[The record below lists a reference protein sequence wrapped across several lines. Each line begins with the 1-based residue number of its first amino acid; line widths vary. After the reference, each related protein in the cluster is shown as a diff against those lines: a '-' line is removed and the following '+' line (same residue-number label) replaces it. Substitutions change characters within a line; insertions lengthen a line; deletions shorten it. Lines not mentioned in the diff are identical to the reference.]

1 MKRNKKGY
9 TLVELIVVL
18 TILTIFIGAAAFG
31 LYSYTRYSKF
41 KNYNENAQSIY
52 TAAQQALTHYKA
64 SGQLNDFAKNVEKYA
79 LKTSSGKI
87 INPEIPADFSNR
99 LYTIFYCADS
109 SKSSKGYDDDSRAL
123 FEALMD
129 RYLGDPDLMNG
140 NIALEFDPNDGV
152 VYSVS
157 YSLQANELYYG
168 TNKSDDNNETV
179 VDITDR
185 SESVRKE
192 RMFGY
197 FDVNTLSTPS
207 PSKGSKPSITDLEL
221 VNSEELYLRWRLDDN
236 YNDVSRNF
244 KYKINLY
251 DGAVDYSS
259 TISPLMSLEV
269 NTNSN
274 NIPSYTT
281 ENSPKEI
288 TCEVSK
294 PGVEKASYQFRSYFK
309 EENGA
314 TYFYLILDAVD
325 LGDFTTDENNN
336 QILKEDL
343 NNTYS
348 IRRFNLTN
356 TIYAR
361 MSASGQSYR
370 SSAWKQSNKQDIM
383 YNSRSEEHINQGNIN
398 KITAEIANNRH
409 LFNIRFNEDY
419 YSSAMDFNHYEYK
432 QTSSFDYQN
441 AQIYQTSNETTS
453 DGNIANRTVNEYV
466 DNELPSFSAIAK
478 LNINSAYTSKGYSI
492 KNLLLGKEEQDDVG
506 LFITNEG
513 VIDGIK
519 LEDVKVIGRDN
530 VGAVATYNANM
541 INNSTVSGNVFGEKN
556 IGGICSQ
563 IVNHGIIINTPLSG
577 NENQA
582 TITGSENVGGI
593 IGNLIN
599 TRDESSGKLFKYTV
613 KDCNNTGKITENN
626 VGEVSN
632 LGGIAGSNIECI
644 IENCTSSPE
653 WKIDEA
659 IDMKSKA
666 NNVGGIAGYNEGKV
680 VDCSTGRSNQASFV
694 VGNEYV
700 GGIVGKQVYP
710 GSIVNSSPTSK
721 SNRCNVIGNKYVG
734 GITGINEHNSSID
747 SLTNEGV
754 IICRLENGGGIAGEN
769 SGILSNCRSYVR
781 RNALTIDYDIVK
793 EENKDAINLGGIA
806 GFNTEEGSIVQDSG
820 TQKNISFVIGKSN
833 IGGIVGYN
841 QGEIKN
847 QELTGGY
854 VIGTGDNIGGYIG
867 FNTTIRGINNNDIF
881 ISLNEVSG
889 NDNIGG
895 VIGNNKI
902 TYDGNFTVRIDTNS
916 FSGNVKGKEA
926 IGGYIG
932 LNQATGSGMMTIT
945 SKDGKNAMN
954 QIEGS
959 IYVGGIIGKNIS
971 DGTKKQITISDIAN
985 QTRIISTGVE
995 TVGNIN
1001 YSYTSG
1007 IIGENGTNM
1016 IIDGCSNQ
1024 KSIEVSNQ
1032 ATYLGGLVEVNNGT
1046 VKNSNVYS
1054 LGSYSRSNVGG
1065 LAGINKGTI
1074 NNCEIQNGT
1083 ITGKDNVGGLVV
1095 DNHGTITNINN
1106 STGNIVASGKN
1117 IGGLVANN
1125 YGEIS
1130 DTNTSITI
1138 NSTGQNVGGIVGYNK
1153 GSLKNINIASSNSVK
1168 GNENVGGIIGYQDGS
1183 NLTKL
1188 TNLNDVTATNA
1199 NAGGIVGD
1207 IAKVNSSISNCSN
1220 SGKVVCS
1227 GNKGYAGGIIPT
1239 VASGV
1244 TIDGCTNTGD
1254 VQSTYYYAGGIAA
1267 KNEGIISSSTVDDAE
1282 IRGKNYTGGIT
1293 TYNYGKIADCEIGD
1307 INLTVNGFIA
1317 GNDVEIGGVCAFNS
1331 ANGEIENTGSLAN
1344 KTLSIKSI
1352 YINSY
1357 LGGIAGKNEGTIKGD
1372 KTIIKADINK
1382 DINNQFDINIG
1393 GVTARNDGTIDN
1405 YVYSGVINGNGGSD
1419 YGYGGIAGIN
1429 NKTIIDCQS
1438 SAVTITTKGDSAN
1451 PANTGG
1457 IAGINNGTV
1466 TNNTIKD
1473 TNKIESTGFGN
1484 LGGIVGLNYGDIS
1497 DSIHQDDNGVIVD
1510 GNTNMKVASGDI
1522 GGIAGKNKG
1531 EATVNNCATS
1541 KNWQIS
1547 SDSSATDTA
1556 AGGIV
1561 GYSDSSAIL
1570 YQNLNNYTPVTKSS
1584 STSAGGI
1591 FGRLENNSTR
1601 WTIQNC
1607 TNSGNI
1613 TSNQGRTGG
1622 MIGQLKYRGGDIIN
1636 CTNTGNIKDQINNE
1650 NGVGGITGFLYA
1662 INANEELVISDC
1674 TNLGDVSGKYAG
1686 GITGYQ
1692 NEIKN
1697 NVKVY
1702 INNCKNA
1709 GMIAG
1714 RTQAAGISVV
1724 KNDSSEFYIN
1734 NNVNYYKFETS
1745 EAAGIAYIN
1754 NNTKVKEFSNNI
1766 DAGISNNPSSNKSDF
1781 SLNKNNY
1788 YFTNDES
1795 IVDQNVID
1803 IDALKASDANN
1814 KYITKP
1820 NNASIANNSGIDKLV
1835 DNTNTGLS
1843 INMKTSEAY
1852 DPSVKIKIPL
1862 KKAST
1867 INNITIDWYNLGT
1880 QRKIEYYYRLTLNSG
1895 QSIDVYEDDGDKK
1908 FVKEFKDS
1916 ESTDKLNRT
1925 DVVTIELIVTS
1936 CTHTYVAINEL
1947 RINNVDNIVI
1957 DTTGQEGTSM
1967 LTVKKSN
1974 EKWDAENEND
1984 GIAIV
1989 GMDIDPTITKSPT
2002 EDTLAIYKYKNL
2014 DLKITGY
2021 QKGED
2026 RDYRK
2031 SNPPVI
2037 NEYTDLGGI
2046 YKIPWSF
2053 DTDASQYEVSINV
2066 DGQQITRTVY
2076 GNKFTNIALDPS
2088 WYGKELRVKVRAK
2101 SLDEANCSPWSD
2113 LKTITVKTPL
2123 ATPQLHFVNRDGQD
2137 KFYAVID
2144 NIDDYEMDDTITV
2157 TGKNLNLKIRL
2168 ENGKKILVDSNG
2180 NKNPST
2186 TNNNNNNNNITIVAV
2201 ASPSNSRVNNYGK
2214 SITYSAQT
2222 KLYMIDSSE
2231 LKVNEIKLNGFKGTS
2246 ADSLR
2251 YEIGFDTASMQ
2262 AYYRQDL
2269 LLNDD
2274 KLDGLEVVE
2283 SSSKYRINENAT
2295 DMKTELSSIPEKIGD
2310 YAGKQVRV
2318 QSYLWETQNY
2328 VTQYYYYLDGL
2339 KEVNSE
2345 IINNNL
2351 NTFSDVV
2358 NGQRQ
2363 MKKGYVIER
2372 IDDDLYSVFYNSA
2385 LASAETGTDPTTKRY
2400 VSTYVNV
2407 PDKVSAVTTTKPTI
2421 IDNHYTVSWNDDKPE
2436 NNPNYQLIVY
2446 GSMAKDADGN
2456 PINEIELVN
2465 EEINGNSLPD
2475 YITKNG
2481 NSYVYT
2487 ELQSSDQWNYKY
2499 LRVVV
2504 NHYGTENSTGYTY
2517 KLSNTTSDIYEYKLR
2532 LSQITAPQV
2541 SIIDGHDS
2549 YTYNVLWNNYIAEE
2563 GTSEQDKQINAV
2575 DYFEVVAKSKT
2586 ADGNVYTRTVKYPV
2600 TDENRNNKDFTTTI
2614 ELTFDEDNPINDNED
2629 VEFYVNAIALDDN
2642 PSYTNSIDGDKTI
2655 ISLPHRLKQP
2665 FTFSEDKLIVPE
2677 GPINI
2682 EEIERNGIEIKMNS
2696 NSKEAE
2702 LYDNAN
2708 YQLDYSLDGIN
2719 YLRSENPLTLD
2730 GNIKEGSINL
2740 KEIISGDNELV
2751 NFAGKTIYV
2760 KLRLVSSNAVS
2771 SPWSDVQIVKIPKAK
2786 LVLETDDVIITSK
2799 HHSVNNSNDELYDPM
2814 LNQKVLSVPYLQYSN
2829 GYNFDITYNKDV
2841 DAKYQYYHEL
2851 KYKDP
2856 ISNDEVSYPYY
2867 NDSIKV
2873 IDNGIDKENRFTI
2886 TYKEYFIKT
2895 DGYGY
2900 PIDQNGVRLVGDN
2913 IEDNLIVESNDVI
2926 IEVPALSV
2934 INNVYTIELDVLSKT
2949 YSKEVNGN
2957 TVSVTLTPRV
2967 YINVDTSGNVLSYQ
2981 YELLDTLSKEDPAIG
2996 IESTKAV
3003 TKQVLINAI
3012 GINENYVDSQHVE
3025 FYRYSV
3031 GPTYQDGLRIFEETS
3046 KILLVMEKLFGYEIC
3061 YYYKNEYFEGIA

>member
-123 FEALMD
+123 FEELMD

-221 VNSEELYLRWRLDDN
+221 VNSEKLYLRWRLDDN

-453 DGNIANRTVNEYV
+453 DGNIANRTVNEYI
-466 DNELPSFSAIAK
+466 NSELPSFSAIAK
-478 LNINSAYTSKGYSI
+478 LNINSAYTNKGYSI

-519 LEDVKVIGRDN
+519 LKDVKVIGRDN

-556 IGGICSQ
+556 VGGICSQ

-1125 YGEIS
+1125 YREIS

-1153 GSLKNINIASSNSVK
+1153 GSLENIKIASSNSVK
-1168 GNENVGGIIGYQDGS
+1168 GNENVGGIIGYQDGG
-1183 NLTKL
+1183 NLTNL
-1188 TNLNDVTATNA
+1188 TNLNNVTATNA

-1207 IAKVNSSISNCSN
+1207 ISNDNSSISNCSN

-1227 GNKGYAGGIIPT
+1227 GNNGYAGGIIPT

-1244 TIDGCTNTGD
+1244 TIDGCSNTGD

-1267 KNEGIISSSTVDDAE
+1267 KNDGIISTSTVDKAE
-1282 IRGKNYTGGIT
+1282 IRGRNYTGGIT
-1293 TYNYGKIADCEIGD
+1293 TYNYGKIADCNIGD

-1331 ANGEIENTGSLAN
+1331 TSGLIENTGSLAN

-1357 LGGIAGKNEGTIKGD
+1357 LGGIAGKNEGTIKGN

-1393 GVTARNDGTIDN
+1393 GVTARNDGTINN

-1457 IAGINNGTV
+1457 IAGINKG
-1466 TNNTIKD
+1466 TIK
-1473 TNKIESTGFGN
+1473 ESTIGGKSTLTSPAGFG
-1484 LGGIVGLNYGDIS
+1484 Y
-1497 DSIHQDDNGVIVD
+1497 
-1510 GNTNMKVASGDI
+1510 I
-1522 GGIAGKNKG
+1522 GGIAGLNIGEISDCIHENNNGIVVSGGVKIYINTGCAGGIIGFNKDTG
-1531 EATVNNCATS
+1531 SVNNSSTS
-1541 KNWQIS
+1541 SGWSKIECKAGS
-1547 SDSSATDTA
+1547 TDTA
-1556 AGGIV
+1556 IGGII
-1561 GYSDSSAIL
+1561 GYSNSGAML
-1570 YQNLNNYTPVTKSS
+1570 YSNLNNYTAVEKSAS
-1584 STSAGGI
+1584 DSAGGI
-1591 FGRLENNSTR
+1591 IGRLENNSTR
-1601 WTIQNC
+1601 WKLQDCNNYGAVSATA
-1607 TNSGNI
+1607 
-1613 TSNQGRTGG
+1613 GRTGG
-1622 MIGQLKYRGGDIIN
+1622 IIGQLKYRGGDVVSCNNYGNLTGGTAGGKGGIIGFIYAYNSGERLVVENCKNFGQIQSDIAGGIIGKQDLSYGDIYIYN
-1636 CTNTGNIKDQINNE
+1636 CTNAGNFTNNTRVAGILYVANTTVTGNYY
-1650 NGVGGITGFLYA
+1650 L
-1662 INANEELVISDC
+1662 
-1674 TNLGDVSGKYAG
+1674 
-1686 GITGYQ
+1686 
-1692 NEIKN
+1692 
-1697 NVKVY
+1697 
-1702 INNCKNA
+1702 
-1709 GMIAG
+1709 
-1714 RTQAAGISVV
+1714 R
-1724 KNDSSEFYIN
+1724 
-1734 NNVNYYKFETS
+1734 NNVNY
-1745 EAAGIAYIN
+1745 ARLN
-1754 NNTKVKEFSNNI
+1754 NNVSSGIIYFASNKTNRLAELSNNI
-1766 DAGISNNPSSNKSDF
+1766 DIGGSNYP
-1781 SLNKNNY
+1781 
-1788 YFTNDES
+1788 
-1795 IVDQNVID
+1795 
-1803 IDALKASDANN
+1803 
-1814 KYITKP
+1814 
-1820 NNASIANNSGIDKLV
+1820 
-1835 DNTNTGLS
+1835 S
-1843 INMKTSEAY
+1843 INYSKFNNLNYCFKNS
-1852 DPSVKIKIPL
+1852 
-1862 KKAST
+1862 ST
-1867 INNITIDWYNLGT
+1867 
-1880 QRKIEYYYRLTLNSG
+1880 
-1895 QSIDVYEDDGDKK
+1895 
-1908 FVKEFKDS
+1908 
-1916 ESTDKLNRT
+1916 TDKLGTSVLVVKSEGQNKFSASNGT
-1925 DVVTIELIVTS
+1925 VTIVDMS
-1936 CTHTYVAINEL
+1936 IN
-1947 RINNVDNIVI
+1947 
-1957 DTTGQEGTSM
+1957 
-1967 LTVKKSN
+1967 
-1974 EKWDAENEND
+1974 
-1984 GIAIV
+1984 
-1989 GMDIDPTITKSPT
+1989 PTITSTPSGYSKS
-2002 EDTLAIYKYKNL
+2002 LAMYKYEKLNL
-2014 DLKITGY
+2014 NISGY
-2021 QKGED
+2021 LNGDDK
-2026 RDYRK
+2026 DYSSIAK
-2031 SNPPVI
+2031 PII
-2037 NEYTDLGGI
+2037 NNDVVDLGGT
-2046 YKIPWSF
+2046 YRVSWDFAQNS
-2053 DTDASQYEVSINV
+2053 SQYEFITIV
-2066 DGQQITRTVY
+2066 DGKETINTVY
-2076 GNKFTNIALDPS
+2076 GNKFTNIGFSSD
-2088 WYGKELRVKVRAK
+2088 WYNKLITVKVRAK
-2101 SLDEANCSPWSD
+2101 ASKFENSSQWSD
-2113 LKTITVKTPL
+2113 EKQIMIKQPLQTPSI
-2123 ATPQLHFVNRDGQD
+2123 HFVLNNPSNNNL
-2137 KFYAVID
+2137 YLTVD
-2144 NIDDYEMDDTITV
+2144 NIDSYQVNDKITIGGAGTLYYSNDRSIGSTGTFTV
-2157 TGKNLNLKIRL
+2157 TMNSS
-2168 ENGKKILVDSNG
+2168 GKKELTYNGSNSIYIKSNSSALVVTAQAKPGELSSEKGNSIIYSGQGKLYKLADMSNG
-2180 NKNPST
+2180 
-2186 TNNNNNNNNITIVAV
+2186 
-2201 ASPSNSRVNNYGK
+2201 
-2214 SITYSAQT
+2214 Q
-2222 KLYMIDSSE
+2222 
-2231 LKVNEIKLNGFKGTS
+2231 IKLNGFKGS
-2246 ADSLR
+2246 SSDSLR
-2251 YEIGFDTASMQ
+2251 YEIELTKGSVSDIQ
-2262 AYYRQDL
+2262 IYYRQDL
-2269 LLNDD
+2269 LLNDTSVS
-2274 KLDGLEVVE
+2274 GLEVVE
-2283 SSSKYRINENAT
+2283 STSTYRINKDGT
-2295 DMKTELSSIPEKIGD
+2295 DMKTELSAIPEKIGD
-2310 YAGKQVRV
+2310 YAGKQVKV
-2318 QSYLWETQNY
+2318 QSYIWMSQNDLAH
-2328 VTQYYYYLDGL
+2328 YYYYLEGL
-2339 KEVNSE
+2339 ENVSNEV
-2345 IINNNL
+2345 INNNL
-2351 NTFSDVV
+2351 NIFSDVV

-2372 IDDDLYSVFYNSA
+2372 IADDLYSVFYSSA
-2385 LASAETGTDPTTKRY
+2385 LASSYTGTNPATNRY

-2421 IDNHYTVSWNDDKPE
+2421 VDNHYTVSWNDDKPE

-2446 GSMAKDADGN
+2446 GSMAKDTDGN

-2475 YITKNG
+2475 YITKDG

-2487 ELQSSDQWNYKY
+2487 EPQNSDQWNYKY

-2504 NHYGTENSTGYTY
+2504 NHYGTENSNGYTN
-2517 KLSNTTSDIYEYKLR
+2517 KLSNTTSNIYEYKLR

-2549 YTYNVLWNNYIAEE
+2549 YTYNVVWNNYVAEE

-2575 DYFEVVAKSKT
+2575 DYFELIAKSKT
-2586 ADGNVYTRTVKYPV
+2586 ADGNIYTRTVKYPV

-2642 PSYTNSIDGDKTI
+2642 PSYTDSVDGDKTT

-2665 FTFSEDKLIVPE
+2665 FTVSDDELIVPE

-2682 EEIERNGIEIKMNS
+2682 EEIETNGIEITMKS
-2696 NSKEAE
+2696 SSKEAE
-2702 LYDNAN
+2702 EYDNAN

-2719 YLRSENPLTLD
+2719 YLRTKNPLTLD
-2730 GNIKEGSINL
+2730 GNIKEGTINL
-2740 KEIISGDNELV
+2740 KEVISGNDELIDFV
-2751 NFAGKTIYV
+2751 GKTIYV

-2799 HHSVNNSNDELYDPM
+2799 HHSVNNSSDELYDPM

-2873 IDNGIDKENRFTI
+2873 IDNGIDQENRFTI

-2900 PIDQNGVRLVGDN
+2900 PIDQNGVRLDGDN
-2913 IEDNLIVESNDVI
+2913 IEGNLIVESHDVI
-2926 IEVPALSV
+2926 IEVPLINV
-2934 INNVYTIELDVLSKT
+2934 INNVYTIELDALSKT
-2949 YSKEVNGN
+2949 YSKEVSGN
-2957 TVSVTLTPRV
+2957 IISVTLTPRI
-2967 YINVDTSGNVLSYQ
+2967 YINVDNSGNVLSYQ
-2981 YELLDTLSKEDPAIG
+2981 YELLDTLSKEDTAIG